1 MDRMTTLSA
10 RAAGRASNATPVST
24 RTSAN
29 HMHTTVERIST
40 TNERQLAERRL

>member
-10 RAAGRASNATPVST
+10 RAASRAGSAAPVST
-24 RTSAN
+24 RRSAN

-40 TNERQLAERRL
+40 TNEQQVAERRL